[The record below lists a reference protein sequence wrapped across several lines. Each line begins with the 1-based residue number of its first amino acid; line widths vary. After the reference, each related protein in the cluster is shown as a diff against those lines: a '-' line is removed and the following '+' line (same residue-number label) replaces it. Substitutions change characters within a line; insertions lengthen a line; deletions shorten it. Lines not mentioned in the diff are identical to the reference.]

1 MKHDIEELENVLLL
15 LIEKQSD
22 IESKINIIKSKIQ
35 QKQNH
40 YRSVKHKKNVL
51 QNRMIAKAVL
61 IDKRTILEVASQI
74 GIGPVMARQRLH
86 DHCFLV
92 NPNLYC
98 SFFEEFY
105 RDDLMKYGFNYV
117 GASRPL
123 LKVLIENASM
133 FV

>member
-1 MKHDIEELENVLLL
+1 MKHDIKELENVLLL

-40 YRSVKHKKNVL
+40 YRSVKHKKNLL
-51 QNRMIAKAVL
+51 QNKMIAKAVL

-92 NPNLYC
+92 NANLYC

-117 GASRPL
+117 GSSRPL